1 MSRQD
6 SANDY
11 SSDEDHNSQRA
22 QEQRDNLLAIE
33 KSELELAKHNTRLR
47 RIARELISALA
58 RLDPDEGDE
67 TREGDEADQDQL
79 QHIADLET
87 KHQAVLKQTQFWLK
101 HREVAKQIQREL
113 SDQNHLGSSIPN
125 RHYDSQTKP
134 KQFQLPIDLSTNRTR
149 PTYPY
154 FWMKSPTS
162 CSARE

>member
-47 RIARELISALA
+47 RIARELVSAQA
-58 RLDPDEGDE
+58 RLHPDEGDE

-79 QHIADLET
+79 QKHCSSGNQTPGRAKADTILAE
-87 KHQAVLKQTQFWLK
+87 A
-101 HREVAKQIQREL
+101 
-113 SDQNHLGSSIPN
+113 S
-125 RHYDSQTKP
+125 
-134 KQFQLPIDLSTNRTR
+134 
-149 PTYPY
+149 
-154 FWMKSPTS
+154 
-162 CSARE
+162 